1 VWRGIP
7 GFVFRKFYRKVCW
20 IEHALLIITPAPY
33 GLCEVVAKPR
43 QPYRFIGD
51 KPIRICHRISILHS
65 LYKKLNEKGLILL
78 SVNGYFHA
86 APGDRYP
93 EFMAARSRIGA
104 TPLKCGMQQLLV
116 QQF

>member
-1 VWRGIP
+1 
-7 GFVFRKFYRKVCW
+7 
-20 IEHALLIITPAPY
+20 
-33 GLCEVVAKPR
+33 
-43 QPYRFIGD
+43 
-51 KPIRICHRISILHS
+51 
-65 LYKKLNEKGLILL
+65 LNEKGVILL
-78 SVNGYFHA
+78 SVNGYFYA